1 MLFMTHF
8 GLPLTASYVNT
19 GFVLAVDCSLGRACS
34 STLVQPCDG
43 VTFHSEGLVR
53 RRFYLNCSTDNYV
66 SLVVRDGI
74 FLGAMQ

>member
-8 GLPLTASYVNT
+8 GVPSTASYVST

-43 VTFHSEGLVR
+43 VTIHSEGSVR
-53 RRFYLNCSTDNYV
+53 PRFALNCSAGNYV

-74 FLGAMQ
+74 FLGSMQ